1 MTRIYRFGWG
11 ALAEAGEV
19 AAEAGLERPVLVTTA
34 RGRMQA
40 RELDVAAIFDGVRS
54 HVPVPT
60 VEAAA
65 QVVRDADADGL
76 IGLGGGSAIDTCK
89 AVTVAL
95 LDEGRQLRTI
105 AVPTTYA
112 GAEWTPYFGMRDEDS
127 RTKSGGADDR
137 ARPVAAVYDPALTVG
152 LPPGETA
159 GTAMNALAHCV
170 EALYASGRN
179 SAGDRHAY
187 CGARAI
193 SHALPLALADGR
205 SAYARSRLL
214 EGAMR
219 AAWALDEAGMALGH
233 AMAQA
238 IGGRYGIAH
247 GAANAVCLPPAL
259 RFNAEVAPDA
269 LATLS
274 DAMGVADP
282 VARVEDLARLGGF
295 ERLRDLGVPED
306 ELDVVAELAAVRP
319 AARAN
324 PRPASAADIA
334 ELLRAAW

>member
-1 MTRIYRFGWG
+1 MTRVIRFGWG

-19 AAEAGLERPVLVTTA
+19 IAEVGLERPVLVTTE
-34 RGRMQA
+34 RGRVQA
-40 RELDVAAIFDGVRS
+40 GEIDVVAIFDRVRS

-65 QVVRDADADGL
+65 GVARDADADGL
-76 IGLGGGSAIDTCK
+76 VGLGGGSAIDTCK

-95 LDEGRQLRTI
+95 LGEGRELKTI
-105 AVPTTYA
+105 AIPTTYA
-112 GAEWTPYFGMRDEDS
+112 GAEWTPYFGMRDEET
-127 RTKSGGADDR
+127 RTKRGGADDR
-137 ARPVAAVYDPALTVG
+137 ARPVAAVYDPALTLD
-152 LPPGETA
+152 LPRNETA

-170 EALYASGRN
+170 EALYATGGSEG
-179 SAGDRHAY
+179 ADRHAY

-205 SAYARSRLL
+205 NGYARTRLL

-219 AAWALDEAGMALGH
+219 SAWALDEGGMALAH

-238 IGGRYGIAH
+238 LGGRYGVAH
-247 GAANAVCLPPAL
+247 GAANAVCLAPAL
-259 RFNAEVAPDA
+259 RFNANVAGAA
-269 LATLS
+269 LAKLA

-282 VARVEDLARLGGF
+282 VGRVEDLARLGGF
-295 ERLRDLGVPED
+295 ARLRDLGVPED
-306 ELDVVAELAAVRP
+306 ELGMVAELAAARP

-324 PRPASAADIA
+324 PRAASPTVIEA
-334 ELLRAAW
+334 LLRSVW